1 MRENLARTRPESTPR
16 RLLSATWYRVMASLL
31 LLFPKSRTPLCA
43 KKGRGS
49 LFKQEHMV
57 SILNRLAALCNH
69 LTNGL
74 SAESDTSKKQFLYAF
89 SRDKLLTIK
98 VLDA

>member
-1 MRENLARTRPESTPR
+1 M
-16 RLLSATWYRVMASLL
+16 SALGDMVSGYGIIAFAFSE
-31 LLFPKSRTPLCA
+31 KSYPSVC
-43 KKGRGS
+43 KKRRGS

-57 SILNRLAALCNH
+57 SILNRFAALCNH